1 LKEARSM
8 LSYVKDWR
16 SRVKTRS
23 RREIVLL
30 VAGGIVVIAGAA
42 WGIFTYGN
50 RARPAELLTY
60 RLCIGSQQE
69 RCPKDATF
77 VRDAGEETVPRW
89 AQSQCASYKRRRII
103 ISDAPSECACQ
114 IADVTCAT
122 E

>member
-1 LKEARSM
+1 MKEAKSM
-8 LSYVKDWR
+8 LSYLKDWR
-16 SRVKTRS
+16 SWVKTRS

-42 WGIFTYGN
+42 WGIFTYWNG
-50 RARPAELLTY
+50 ARPAELLTY

-77 VRDAGEETVPRW
+77 VRDAGEETVPLGAKPVRI
-89 AQSQCASYKRRRII
+89 YKRRRII